1 MTNLIETSYKPT
13 RVSHPGETLKES
25 LKTLRMTQK
34 ALAQRMGNR
43 PEKTISE
50 IIKGKAS
57 ITPETAL
64 QLEQVIGT
72 PAHFWLLR
80 QTRYDEYLALLR
92 ETEKNQHEISWLS
105 NFNLTELFDTFGL
118 KRKGTKAE
126 NFKEL
131 LAFFGVATSEA
142 WAEQWKEVKVSF
154 RKSRHHQNEF
164 GALSAWLRFGE
175 LEAQK
180 IDCAPFDKKKFR
192 SALND
197 IRALTK
203 KPPKIFIP
211 RMTELCAQSGVALVI
226 AKEIKGTHISGA
238 TRWLNSQQALIQMT
252 LRYKTNDH
260 FWFTF
265 FHEAAHILLHS
276 KQGTFLEYKSN
287 TSAEEKSADKFA
299 SEHLIPANQ
308 MERLLSE
315 DFKDVRIIKK
325 FSRQIGIAPGIV
337 VGRLQHDQ
345 HLLYSSTLNRL
356 KQHFQWSED

>member
-1 MTNLIETSYKPT
+1 MANLVETSYKPT

-64 QLEQVIGT
+64 QLEQVLGT

-80 QTRYDEYLALLR
+80 QTRYDEYVAVQR
-92 ETEKNQHEISWLS
+92 ETEANQKKVRWLS
-105 NFNLTELFDTFGL
+105 NFNVKEIFETFGL
-118 KRKGTKAE
+118 TRKATKAE
-126 NFKEL
+126 NVKEL
-131 LAFFGVATSEA
+131 LAFFGVATPEA
-142 WAEQWKEVKVSF
+142 WSIQWKEIAIDY
-154 RKSRHHQNEF
+154 RKSRYHQNEF

-180 IDCAPFDKKKFR
+180 IECAPFDKKQFR
-192 SALND
+192 SALDD

-203 KPPKIFIP
+203 KPPKTFIP
-211 RMTELCAQSGVALVI
+211 RMTELCAQSGVALMI
-226 AKEIKGTHISGA
+226 AKEISGTHVSGA

-265 FHEAAHILLHS
+265 FHEAAHILIHS
-276 KQGTFLEYKSN
+276 KHETFLEYKTN
-287 TSAEEKSADKFA
+287 TSTEEKSADRFA
-299 SEHLIPANQ
+299 SEHLIPPND
-308 MERLLSE
+308 MKKLLSE
-315 DFKDVRIIKK
+315 NYYDVRTIKD
-325 FSRQIGIAPGIV
+325 FALEIGIAPGIV

-345 HLLYSSTLNRL
+345 CLPYSSGLNRL
-356 KQHFQWSED
+356 KQRFQWS